1 MTDGSKAELE
11 SIAGEMFELIQL
23 GAALRLRRSAGAA
36 ELTETEF
43 VTLDILAR
51 EQTLTIGEIQK
62 HVGVVPA
69 QMSRIIRSLEENR
82 GKGYVHC
89 EINAQDRRRVD
100 VSLTSSGKE
109 AYDRYRDARL
119 ASVRAVLADMPDDD
133 RNQFRRLLGLIREKL
148 VRLTSTS
155 DAT

>member
-1 MTDGSKAELE
+1 M
-11 SIAGEMFELIQL
+11 AGEILELIQL
-23 GAALRLRRSAGAA
+23 GSAVRARRSASDN

-43 VTLDILAR
+43 VTLSLLAR
-51 EQTLTIGEIQK
+51 EQTLTIGEVQK

-89 EINAQDRRRVD
+89 EINPQDRRRVD

-109 AYDRYRDARL
+109 AYARYREDRL
-119 ASVRAVLADMPDDD
+119 SSIREVLVDLPADD
-133 RNQFRRLLGLIREKL
+133 RHQYMRILRLIRGKL
-148 VRLTSTS
+148 VARIS
-155 DAT
+155 ATGAE